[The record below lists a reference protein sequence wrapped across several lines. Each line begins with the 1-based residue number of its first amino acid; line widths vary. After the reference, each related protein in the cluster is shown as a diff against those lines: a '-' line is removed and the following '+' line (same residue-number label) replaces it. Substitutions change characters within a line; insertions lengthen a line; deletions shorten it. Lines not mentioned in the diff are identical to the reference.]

1 MVGFLFFF
9 LLNLCKRRKNELI
22 PFCVVRLL
30 LVHKLSVRD
39 TDSPHLFPASLVS
52 WYFPPQKPPCRNF
65 LISLSYLR
73 NRSSGVT
80 IYLDSFQAS
89 KMVRDIGAL

>member
-1 MVGFLFFF
+1 M
-9 LLNLCKRRKNELI
+9 KNELI

-73 NRSSGVT
+73 HRSSGVT
-80 IYLDSFQAS
+80 IYLDSSGEQNGSRYWSIVTSRCHADFA
-89 KMVRDIGAL
+89 MPRV